1 MQQLEMVFIAA
12 FLTSKGCPQ
21 MTIENKEYH
30 IDIAPG
36 EIPPRIL
43 LPGDPDRAR
52 IIAENYFDNPE
63 EIAHKR
69 EYWSFKGTYKGV
81 PVAVCSTGI
90 GCPSAAIAIEELI
103 RVGGSIFVRVGT
115 AGAIDNS
122 LRSGDVVIFSG
133 SVRDDGT
140 SKQYVPLEY
149 PAVADPVLLSALIAA
164 AEDTK
169 ASFRVGIG
177 HSKDA
182 FYSEFPELVADAQTM
197 EAKWIAYR
205 KAGVLATEME
215 SAALFVIGQLRRVKV
230 GTACVIVGEPIEKE
244 AKITD
249 KPKLDSLVQ
258 IALEA
263 MISIDE

>member
-1 MQQLEMVFIAA
+1 MM
-12 FLTSKGCPQ
+12 
-21 MTIENKEYH
+21 IEEKEYH
-30 IDIAPG
+30 INIAPG

-52 IIAENYFDNPE
+52 IIAENYFSNPE

-90 GCPSAAIAIEELI
+90 GCPSAAIGIEELI
-103 RVGGSIFVRVGT
+103 RVGGRIFVRVGT

-122 LRSGDVVIFSG
+122 LRAGDIVIFTG

-140 SKQYVPLEY
+140 SRQYVPLEY
-149 PAVADPVLLSALIAA
+149 PAIADPKLLASLVNA
-164 AEDTK
+164 AENTN
-169 ASFRVGIG
+169 ASYRVGIG

-182 FYSEFPELVADAQTM
+182 FYSEFPELVADSHTM
-197 EAKWIAYR
+197 QAKWNAYR

-249 KPKLDSLVQ
+249 KPELDSLIQ

-263 MISIDE
+263 MISID